1 MIAFGLTN
9 KGLVRKA
16 NEDSFLCCLHRQ
28 LFAVADGMGGHLA
41 GEVASKLAI
50 QTLNDKINDFSDK
63 NPRETLLQAVIEA
76 NTVVYKASEN
86 NAAYEGMGTTLTAA
100 IVHGDKLYISHVGDS
115 RLYLIRENSL
125 QLLTS
130 DHSLVTE
137 LVNTGQISSD
147 EAKNHPQ
154 KHMLTRAL
162 GTSPIVEI
170 DCQEIAIK
178 PDDLLIFCT
187 DGLSNLVSDKSMTQI
202 TKNKSIEESSYQL
215 LNMALESGGHDNI
228 TIVLVKV

>member
-9 KGLVRKA
+9 RGLVRKA
-16 NEDSFLCCLHRQ
+16 NEDSFLCCLRRQ

-50 QTLNDKINDFSDK
+50 QTLNDKISDVSDK
-63 NPRETLLQAVIEA
+63 NPKETLLQAVIEA
-76 NTVVYKASEN
+76 NTVIYKAAEN

-100 IVHGDKLYISHVGDS
+100 IINGDKLYISHVGDS
-115 RLYLIRENSL
+115 RLYLIREKSL

-162 GTSPIVEI
+162 GTCPIVEI
-170 DCQEIAIK
+170 DCQEIEIK

-228 TIVLVKV
+228 TVVLVKV